1 MPADY
6 LLKLSEHIKAH
17 PEAGAV
23 SGLVLQYEKNEWL
36 NNYPVKS
43 NLDLLC
49 RYIFKL
55 SIWGPLQNNAN
66 GLFGK
71 KIKEYYYKKG
81 NHISKAGWP
90 VITNFCGNYF
100 KTPLYGLGA
109 SLIKKE
115 WLIHSPFDETLDRHG
130 IG

>member
-1 MPADY
+1 MLY
-6 LLKLSEHIKAH
+6 
-17 PEAGAV
+17 
-23 SGLVLQYEKNEWL
+23 
-36 NNYPVKS
+36 
-43 NLDLLC
+43 

-55 SIWGPLQNNAN
+55 SIWGTLQNDTN

-71 KIKEYYYKKG
+71 RINEYYYKKG
-81 NHISKAGWP
+81 NDISKAGWP

-130 IG
+130 IGDNYGVAAKLPIKFM